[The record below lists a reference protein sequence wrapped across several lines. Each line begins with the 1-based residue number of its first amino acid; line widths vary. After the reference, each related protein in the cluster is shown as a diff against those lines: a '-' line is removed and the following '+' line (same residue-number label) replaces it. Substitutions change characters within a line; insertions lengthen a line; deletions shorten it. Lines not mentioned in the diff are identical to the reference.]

1 MENIYDTLEITVDYY
16 PTYTYENLSNMLN
29 MLYRFFYESLDIK
42 EYTVPI
48 AHDRVILPDNSG
60 IEYAFSVIIA
70 TVFQIKHDMVDDSF
84 LSSALKKIKAIEQN
98 RFDILDSDKE
108 LLEKDIAIIKDYVQN
123 K

>member
-42 EYTVPI
+42 EFIVPI

-98 RFDILDSDKE
+98 RFDILDSDKD